1 MNFRKLGK
9 EAWARIMPPPVNSVT
24 RIATAAAKS
33 LKTAASSINFMTQKL
48 TEDKGS

>member
-9 EAWARIMPPPVNSVT
+9 EAQARFMPPPVNSVT
-24 RIATAAAKS
+24 RIATAATKVC
-33 LKTAASSINFMTQKL
+33 KTAASCINFMTQKL